1 MHETVFDHLSRSM
14 GAGVSRREMVR
25 VVAGGALSLGLGH
38 LALDDADAKKHGRH
52 RKKRRRRADDGSTSD
67 LAPTPPVPSD
77 PGPVTCP
84 AGTFRLE
91 DRCARGCDAGCA
103 GGACFTTIEDVPF
116 CGPVL
121 DSCAAI
127 PIGCSS
133 HEQCGAQEFCA
144 ATFCFTGDVLSSRC
158 VPIQA

>member
-1 MHETVFDHLSRSM
+1 MDETVVDRLSRSV
-14 GAGVSRREMVR
+14 GAGVSRRGMVR
-25 VVAGGALSLGLGH
+25 AIAGGALALGLGH
-38 LALDDADAKKHGRH
+38 LALDDADAKKHGKH
-52 RKKRRRRADDGSTSD
+52 HKKRRRRADDASTTD

-84 AGTFRLE
+84 AGTFGLE
-91 DRCARGCDAGCA
+91 DRCALSCDTGCL

-127 PIGCSS
+127 PTECSS
-133 HEQCGAQEFCA
+133 HEQCGAQEFCT
-144 ATFCFTGDVLSSRC
+144 ATPCITGEAFTSRC